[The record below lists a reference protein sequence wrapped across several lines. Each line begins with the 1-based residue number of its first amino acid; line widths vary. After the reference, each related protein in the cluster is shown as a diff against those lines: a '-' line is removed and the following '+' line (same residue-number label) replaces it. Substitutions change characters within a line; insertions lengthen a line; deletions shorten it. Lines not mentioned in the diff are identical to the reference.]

1 MIQQVLTAL
10 LGIDQS
16 ADSLSGGRWSLALEA
31 LPEGLSAVVAILA
44 ALIGVAGIWW
54 LYRYEGRS
62 LRLGQRVVLAALR
75 AVVLGGVVLML
86 LEAVLVVTQQ
96 EQVDSHLLLLVDNSE
111 SMSLADPYSSDE
123 PARQAARGIGLLT
136 TDGQPDIA
144 ALRER
149 SRAAIAAQSVE
160 KLRAPLAEGRVVA
173 PYRFAAALEP
183 IDTCAE
189 SLDEELR
196 PVGRSTGIGDALKN
210 ALALHRGHPLAG
222 ILLLTDGRSNT
233 GDDPRKIAA
242 QAGKLG
248 APIHILAIA
257 TEEPPRNVRLVELAT
272 SPVVFVRDPI
282 ELAAL
287 VEAHGLAGTS
297 AVVTLEQRAEGGA
310 WAEVGTEE
318 ITLGE
323 AGAMNRVTFRFTP
336 EQSGQYDF
344 RARVADVGSELSDA
358 DNEGTATVKVIRQKI
373 RVLLIASEPSPEVQF
388 LRNALLRD
396 KALEFASWLQS
407 AGEGYEH
414 VGHRPIR
421 RLPATQQEMNQ
432 YDVLLLF
439 DPDLRQMGQDWPE
452 MMTKFVGDA
461 GGGLIYVSG
470 ELHSAKTFGGGSVS
484 GDAVGLPVDSSWL
497 NILPVVRDSGLY
509 QSEADVRLSSL
520 NTYSLELTK
529 EGEADLIFRFG
540 PDPTKNREILTSLPG
555 MYWHFPVT
563 RAKPGATVLAHHG
576 DPRMRNS
583 FGRHVLLATQLYG
596 PGRTA
601 FIGFDSTYRWRYLH
615 EEYFD
620 GFWAR
625 LIDRVGR
632 SKVLGGRYPFTLAT
646 DKSTYRV
653 GDRVTIRAELVGSN
667 DETSG
672 ITELRGE
679 IEHTGEA
686 PSPLELEQLPETP
699 SVLEA
704 SFVAE
709 EAGAYTLKVVPANAT
724 ELTTELRPATLAF
737 RVEPP
742 QQEFDH
748 PTLDR
753 SLLDDIAAASGGRVF
768 TLAQL
773 AEVPDAFSV
782 KQVERTLE
790 YRHEIWDAPLL
801 FGTIFAC
808 LVAEWLLRKIY
819 RMA

>member
-1 MIQQVLTAL
+1 MIQQALTRL
-10 LGIDQS
+10 LGIDAP
-16 ADSLSGGRWSLALEA
+16 ADSVPRGRWSLAFEA
-31 LPEGLSAVVAILA
+31 LPDGLA
-44 ALIGVAGIWW
+44 AVTVTLLTLLGLAGIWW

-62 LRLGQRVVLAALR
+62 LRFGQRLTLAALR
-75 AVVLGGVVLML
+75 AVVLGGVLLML
-86 LEAVLVVTQQ
+86 FEAVLVVTQQ

-123 PARQAARGIGLLT
+123 PARQAARGVGLLT
-136 TDGQPDIA
+136 ADGQPDIN
-144 ALRER
+144 ALREQ
-149 SRAAIAAQSVE
+149 SRAAIAAQAVE
-160 KLRAPLAEGRVVA
+160 KLRGPLTAGRVLA
-173 PYRFAAALEP
+173 PYRFAANLEP
-183 IDTCAE
+183 IDIQADT
-189 SLDEELR
+189 LGEELR
-196 PVGRSTGIGDALKN
+196 PIGRSTGLGDALKN

-222 ILLLTDGRSNT
+222 VLLLTDGRSNT
-233 GDDPRKIAA
+233 GEDPRKIAA

-248 APIHILAIA
+248 APIHVLAIA
-257 TEEPPRNVRLVELAT
+257 TDEPPRNVRLVELAT

-282 ELAAL
+282 ELAAI

-297 AVVTLEQRAEGGA
+297 AVISLEQRAEGGS

-323 AGAMNRVTFRFTP
+323 AGAMSRVSFRFTP

-358 DNEGTATVKVIRQKI
+358 DNEATASVKVIRQKI

-439 DPDLRQMGQDWPE
+439 DPDLRQMGQDWAE

-470 ELHSAKTFGGGSVS
+470 ELHSAKTFGSGSVA
-484 GDAVGLPVDSSWL
+484 GDGVGMPVDSTWL
-497 NILPVVRDSGLY
+497 NILPVVRDAGLY

-529 EGEADLIFRFG
+529 EGEADQIFRFHA
-540 PDPTKNREILTSLPG
+540 DPAKNREITTSLPG

-653 GDRVTIRAELVGSN
+653 GDRVTIRAELVGSA

-679 IEHTGEA
+679 VEHTGEA
-686 PSPLELEQLPETP
+686 PLAIELAQLSDAP

-709 EAGAYTLKVVPANAT
+709 EAGAYTLKVIPAQAT

-753 SLLDDIAAASGGRVF
+753 ALLEDIAKASGGRVF
-768 TLAQL
+768 SLAQMGD
-773 AEVPDAFSV
+773 VPEAFTV
-782 KQVERTLE
+782 RQVERSLE
-790 YRHEIWDAPLL
+790 YRHELWDAPLL
-801 FGTIFAC
+801 AAVIFGC
-808 LVAEWLLRKIY
+808 LVCEWLLRKIH